1 MAEQLPGYSPSAA
14 ILAAA
19 ARDLGLADDW
29 QDRMR
34 ATGVEN
40 LPSCFPVTD
49 LAIASIGTAGLALA
63 DLLTVAAD
71 TPAPVVVDRRL
82 ASAWFRYSL
91 SPLGWSL
98 PAPWDA
104 IAGDYLAG
112 DGWIRLHTNAPHH
125 RDAALQV
132 LRCAGERETVTA
144 AVSKWAGEALECA
157 VVEAG
162 GCAARMRS
170 QAEWREHPQG
180 QAVAKEPLIALTHAG
195 TFAGRAWRPDPARP
209 LRGIRVLDL
218 TRVLAGPA
226 ATRFLAGLGADVLRI
241 DPPDWDEPGVV
252 PDVTLGK
259 RCARLDLRDYEG
271 RQRFERLLADADILV
286 HGYRPGALEGLG
298 LGEAARRALNPGLI
312 DVSLCAW
319 GWSGPWSGRRGFDS
333 LVQMSSGIA
342 EAGMRWKGA
351 DRPVPLP
358 VQAIDHATGYL
369 MAAAALRGLALRLGQ
384 QTVISARLSL
394 ARTAAALVGSGE
406 DASGQAFA
414 GMREADYDQKIE
426 QTPWG
431 PARRLRPPVT
441 VGEVTPRWD
450 RPAAELGSAQ
460 ALWM

>member
-1 MAEQLPGYSPSAA
+1 MAEQFPGHSSAAA
-14 ILAAA
+14 ILATAA
-19 ARDLGLADDW
+19 HDLGLADDW

-34 ATGVEN
+34 AIGVEN
-40 LPSCFPVTD
+40 LSSCFPVTD

-63 DLLTVAAD
+63 DLVAVASD
-71 TPAPVVVDRRL
+71 TPATVIVDRHL

-91 SPLGWSL
+91 APLGWSL
-98 PAPWDA
+98 PAPWDS
-104 IAGDYLAG
+104 IAGDYLAE
-112 DGWIRLHTNAPHH
+112 DGWIKLHTNAPHH
-125 RDAALQV
+125 RDAALRV
-132 LRCAGERETVTA
+132 LQCAGERETVAA
-144 AVSKWAGEALECA
+144 AVSKWAGEDLERA

-170 QAEWREHPQG
+170 LAAWRKHPQG
-180 QAVAKEPLIALTHAG
+180 QAVATEPLIALTHAG
-195 TFAGRAWRPDPARP
+195 AFAGRAWRPDPARP
-209 LRGIRVLDL
+209 LLGIRVLDL
-218 TRVLAGPA
+218 TRVLAGPV

-259 RCARLDLRDYEG
+259 RCARLDLRDSEG
-271 RQRFERLLADADILV
+271 RQRFERLFAGADILV

-319 GWSGPWSGRRGFDS
+319 GWSGPWSNRRGFDS

-342 EAGMRWKGA
+342 EAGMRWKVA

-369 MAAAALRGLALRLGQ
+369 MAAAALRGLAFRLHEK
-384 QTVISARLSL
+384 TAITARLSL
-394 ARTAAALVGSGE
+394 ARTAAALTSSGKGTVGTV
-406 DASGQAFA
+406 FA
-414 GMREADYDQKIE
+414 GMSEADYDQKIE

-431 PARRLRPPVT
+431 PAHRLHPPVA
-441 VGEVTPRWD
+441 VGEVTPLWD

-460 ALWM
+460 AQWM